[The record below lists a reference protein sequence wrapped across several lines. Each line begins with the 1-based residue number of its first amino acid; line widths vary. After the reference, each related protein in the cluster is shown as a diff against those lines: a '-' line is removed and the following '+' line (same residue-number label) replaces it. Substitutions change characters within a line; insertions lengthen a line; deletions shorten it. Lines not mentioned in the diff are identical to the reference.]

1 MIEEQAPATL
11 PNAWQ
16 LRPQAPAIGT
26 AIGRLDAVAE
36 DGSKEFVFGVG
47 LNAFRMFVVR
57 REGRCFGY
65 LNLCPHYSLP
75 LNVRA
80 DEFLSR
86 DGARIMC
93 RRHLAVF
100 TIDDGLCIDGACTG
114 SKLEA
119 VPVSVDQAG
128 MLVIG

>member
-1 MIEEQAPATL
+1 MENIASPEAA
-11 PNAWQ
+11 NSWQ

-26 AIGRLDAVAE
+26 VFGRLDEVAE
-36 DGSKEFVFGVG
+36 DGCKEFVFGAG
-47 LNAFRMFVVR
+47 LNAFRLFVVR
-57 REGRCFGY
+57 KGGRLFAY

-75 LNVRA
+75 LNVRD

-86 DGARIMC
+86 DGTRIMC

-100 TIDDGLCIDGACTG
+100 LIDDGLCIDGACVG
-114 SKLEA
+114 SRLDA
-119 VPVSVDQAG
+119 VPVSVDETG